1 MNIRSRSLKKIS
13 MLLCGSA
20 AVVTLAFGSAQAQA
34 ATLDTTPIWRTQIEV
49 QTCDSSNAGTDDSV
63 YVELNGSGERF
74 YLDLPGN
81 DRERNET
88 NIYDVVLPS
97 VRDAGDITKI
107 TLHKE
112 GTDAWCIRRVAL
124 YVNGIA
130 SPVFNQTIAGSGTTI
145 DGDPGYLPSTTFS
158 SATLRGSG
166 MWNLSGARSA
176 IVPTLNA
183 SGDFVI
189 DHLAIESI
197 ITGVIGDRI
206 HYNGLY
212 WGGKH
217 GSAYV
222 ESYHQAGDG
231 PQTTH
236 VDLDL
241 KYETGH
247 WYLANPEVD
256 IDFDLTIQ
264 CSAGKLQ
271 VVPSNVT
278 WDLDFPDVLD
288 VLTLGLLEV
297 VVEELAEDAVN
308 DNLDNA
314 LGALSLGLPTP
325 VCPTPSV
332 ASDGTV
338 TLSVF

>member
-1 MNIRSRSLKKIS
+1 MNTRAHSTNMLS
-13 MLLCGSA
+13 MLLSGSA
-20 AVVTLAFGSAQAQA
+20 TAVIALATSGAYAQS
-34 ATLDTTPIWRTQIEV
+34 ATLDNTPVWRMQLEV

-63 YVELNGSGERF
+63 YVKLNNSEERF

-88 NIYDVVLPS
+88 NKYDLS
-97 VRDAGDITKI
+97 FSTVRDAGDITKI
-107 TLHKE
+107 TVGKD
-112 GTDAWCIRRVAL
+112 GSDAWCIRRVAL
-124 YVNGIA
+124 YLNSVA
-130 SPVFNQTIAGSGTTI
+130 SPVFNQTIAGAGTTI
-145 DGDPGYLPSTTFS
+145 DSDPGYLPSTTFS

-176 IVPTLNA
+176 IVPALNA

-189 DHLAIESI
+189 DDLVIESI
-197 ITGVIGDRI
+197 ITGVIGDEI
-206 HYNGLY
+206 DYNGLY

-217 GSAYV
+217 GDYV
-222 ESYHQAGDG
+222 ETYHEAGDSSA
-231 PQTTH
+231 TTH

-247 WYLANPEVD
+247 WYMPNPEVD

-264 CSAGKLQ
+264 CSAGGLQ
-271 VVPSNVT
+271 AAPSHVA
-278 WDLDFPDVLD
+278 WDLDFSDALD
-288 VLTLGLLEV
+288 VLTLGLIEV
-297 VVEELAEDAVN
+297 VAEALVEDRVN
-308 DNLDNA
+308 DSLDGA
-314 LGALSLGLPTP
+314 LGALDLALPTP
-325 VCPTPSV
+325 ICPDASV